1 MIELTFKGNS
11 LAEVFESMKAALAG
25 ERVAEKVEVTNKA
38 LKDKL
43 HETMFE
49 ADPED
54 DFPPVTLAE
63 IQSLTKA
70 KLEEKKSGAI
80 KKLLGEFGVS
90 KVGQVAEEDYASFYE
105 RLGEL

>member
-25 ERVAEKVEVTNKA
+25 ERVAEKAVSESVQQTEVIEGVVEAK
-38 LKDKL
+38 
-43 HETMFE
+43 
-49 ADPED
+49 PS
-54 DFPPVTLAE
+54 VTLAE

>member
-25 ERVAEKVEVTNKA
+25 ERVAEKAVSESVQQTEVVEEVVESK
-38 LKDKL
+38 
-43 HETMFE
+43 
-49 ADPED
+49 PS
-54 DFPPVTLAE
+54 VTLAE

>member
-25 ERVAEKVEVTNKA
+25 ERVAEKAVSESVQQTEVIEEIVESK
-38 LKDKL
+38 
-43 HETMFE
+43 
-49 ADPED
+49 PS
-54 DFPPVTLAE
+54 VTLAE

-80 KKLLGEFGVS
+80 KKLLGKFGVS

>member
-25 ERVAEKVEVTNKA
+25 ENAVTAEQTMSTSVRQEEVE
-38 LKDKL
+38 
-43 HETMFE
+43 ETK
-49 ADPED
+49 PT
-54 DFPPVTLAE
+54 VTLAE

-70 KLEEKKSGAI
+70 KLEEKKSAAI
-80 KKLLGEFGVS
+80 KKLLAEFGVF
-90 KVGQVAEEDYASFYE
+90 KVGQISEEDYNDFYT

>member
-25 ERVAEKVEVTNKA
+25 ERVAEKAVSESVQQTEVIEEVVESKPA
-38 LKDKL
+38 
-43 HETMFE
+43 
-49 ADPED
+49 
-54 DFPPVTLAE
+54 VTLAE

-70 KLEEKKSGAI
+70 KLEEKKSGDI

>member
-25 ERVAEKVEVTNKA
+25 ERVAEKAESVQETEVVEEVVESK
-38 LKDKL
+38 
-43 HETMFE
+43 
-49 ADPED
+49 PS
-54 DFPPVTLAE
+54 VTLAE

>member
-25 ERVAEKVEVTNKA
+25 ERVAEKAVSESVQETEAVEEVVESK
-38 LKDKL
+38 
-43 HETMFE
+43 
-49 ADPED
+49 PS
-54 DFPPVTLAE
+54 VTLAE

>member
-1 MIELTFKGNS
+1 MIELIFKGNS

-25 ERVAEKVEVTNKA
+25 ERVAEKAVSESVQQTEVVEEVVESK
-38 LKDKL
+38 
-43 HETMFE
+43 
-49 ADPED
+49 PS
-54 DFPPVTLAE
+54 VTLAE

>member
-25 ERVAEKVEVTNKA
+25 ERVAEKAVSESVQQTEVVEEVV
-38 LKDKL
+38 
-43 HETMFE
+43 E
-49 ADPED
+49 AKPS
-54 DFPPVTLAE
+54 VTLAE

>member
-25 ERVAEKVEVTNKA
+25 ERVAEVEKA
-38 LKDKL
+38 VSESVQQTEVVEEVVESKPL
-43 HETMFE
+43 
-49 ADPED
+49 
-54 DFPPVTLAE
+54 VTLAE

-90 KVGQVAEEDYASFYE
+90 KVGQVAEEDYANFYE

>member
-25 ERVAEKVEVTNKA
+25 ERVAEVEKAVSESVQQKVVESKPA
-38 LKDKL
+38 
-43 HETMFE
+43 
-49 ADPED
+49 
-54 DFPPVTLAE
+54 VTLAE

>member
-11 LAEVFESMKAALAG
+11 LAEVFESMKAALSG
-25 ERVAEKVEVTNKA
+25 ERVAEKAVSESVQQTEEVVEEVVESK
-38 LKDKL
+38 
-43 HETMFE
+43 
-49 ADPED
+49 PS
-54 DFPPVTLAE
+54 VTLAE

>member
-25 ERVAEKVEVTNKA
+25 ERVAEKAESVQQTEVVEEVVESK
-38 LKDKL
+38 
-43 HETMFE
+43 
-49 ADPED
+49 PS
-54 DFPPVTLAE
+54 VTLAE

>member
-25 ERVAEKVEVTNKA
+25 ERVAEKAVSESVQQTEVVEEVV
-38 LKDKL
+38 
-43 HETMFE
+43 E
-49 ADPED
+49 AKPS
-54 DFPPVTLAE
+54 VTLAE

-70 KLEEKKSGAI
+70 KLEEKKSGDI

>member
-11 LAEVFESMKAALAG
+11 LAEVFESMKAALAR
-25 ERVAEKVEVTNKA
+25 ERVAEVEKA
-38 LKDKL
+38 VS
-43 HETMFE
+43 ESVQQTEVVEEVVE
-49 ADPED
+49 AKPA
-54 DFPPVTLAE
+54 VTLAE